1 MAALGLRVDE
11 ALIAVRA
18 IHFAST
24 ALTAGIL
31 IFLVTVADPIFRC
44 AGKSNGA
51 WNALQSRSLYLAW
64 AGLAFTAVS
73 GAAWLAMQTVA
84 MSGQPIGEALAGGV
98 LWISLSK
105 TQFGTVSVIR
115 FALAVLLAISLA
127 LAGSRHGARL
137 VSAVAATGLLVAI
150 AWTGHAAGTVGPI
163 GPLHLTAD
171 ALHLLAAGAWIGGL
185 VPLLLLLTAARQQ
198 NDQIRVSPAFRAAR
212 RFSNVG
218 IVSVGSLL
226 ATGAINSWILVGS
239 FRGLIATDYGLLVL
253 GKIALF
259 TIMTSI
265 AAVNRL
271 RLTPRLSETPGS
283 SLQVGASHGLI
294 RNVVIEITLGLTVF
308 ALVGVVGTLHPA
320 IHIVQ

>member
-1 MAALGLRVDE
+1 V
-11 ALIAVRA
+11 
-18 IHFAST
+18 
-24 ALTAGIL
+24 
-31 IFLVTVADPIFRC
+31 
-44 AGKSNGA
+44 
-51 WNALQSRSLYLAW
+51 
-64 AGLAFTAVS
+64 VS
-73 GAAWLAMQTVA
+73 GAAWLAVQTVA
-84 MSGQPIGEALAGGV
+84 MSGLRLGEALAGGV
-98 LWISLSK
+98 LWIILSK

-127 LAGSRHGARL
+127 LAGRRHGARL
-137 VSAVAATGLLVAI
+137 VSAVVATGLLVAI

-185 VPLLLLLTAARQQ
+185 LALLLLLLTAARQQ
-198 NDQIRVSPAFRAAR
+198 NDKTWVSVASHAAR

-239 FRGLIATDYGLLVL
+239 FSGLIATDYGLLVL

-265 AAVNRL
+265 AVVNRL
-271 RLTPRLSETPGS
+271 QLTPLLSEPPG
-283 SLQVGASHGLI
+283 SLQVGALHGLT
-294 RNVVIEITLGLTVF
+294 RNVVIEITLGLTVIM
-308 ALVGVVGTLHPA
+308 LVGVVGTLHPA